1 MRVVFC
7 GQAPKDPNYPE
18 ATEDVVA
25 IAQDADRLAIS
36 DGASESF
43 DSRTW
48 AQLLVE
54 NFARSAELSSEWL
67 SAVVRQY
74 NERYDLSRL
83 SWSKHAAFERGSFAT
98 LLGLEVFPSH
108 SAVDVLSVGDSLAVL
123 LSNSEVI
130 DSFPY
135 SNAQQF
141 QQRPELLCTIPSHN
155 GFVEDSDFFSRHHKT
170 WCFKQ
175 LKSPVV
181 LCMTDALG
189 EWALKMAQEGQPQ
202 WVTLQSI
209 TEEAQLQSI
218 VRTERQNK
226 RMRVDDV
233 TLVSIVLD
241 GVFPDELPH
250 S

>member
-7 GQAPKDPNYPE
+7 GQVPKDPNYPE
-18 ATEDVVA
+18 ATEDVVE
-25 IAQDADRLAIS
+25 IAQDAGRLAIS

-54 NFARSAELSSEWL
+54 NFARSPELSSGWL
-67 SAVVRQY
+67 SEVVRQY
-74 NERYDLSRL
+74 NERYDLSTL
-83 SWSKHAAFERGSFAT
+83 SWSKYAAFERGSFAT

-108 SAVDVLSVGDSLAVL
+108 SAVDILSVGDSLAVL
-123 LSNSEVI
+123 LSDAEMI

-135 SNAQQF
+135 SDAQQF
-141 QQRPELLCTIPSHN
+141 QQRPELFCTNPSHN
-155 GFVEDSDFFSRHHKT
+155 GFIEDSDFFSRHHKT
-170 WCFKQ
+170 WCFKH
-175 LKSPVV
+175 LKNPVV

-189 EWALKMAQEGQPQ
+189 EWALKMAQEGDPQ
-202 WVTLQSI
+202 WATLQSI

-233 TLVSIVLD
+233 TLVSIAFD
-241 GVFPDELPH
+241 GVSPHELPH

>member
-1 MRVVFC
+1 MRIVFC
-7 GQAPKDPNYPE
+7 GQAPKDLNYPE
-18 ATEDVVA
+18 SIEDSVE
-25 IAQDADRLAIS
+25 IAEDAGRLAIS

-48 AQLLVE
+48 AKLLVE
-54 NFARSAELSSEWL
+54 NFAKSPELSSGWL
-67 SAVVRQY
+67 SDVVRQY
-74 NERYDLSRL
+74 NERYDISTL

-98 LLGLEVFPSH
+98 LLGLEVFSSH

-123 LSNSEVI
+123 LSNADMI

-135 SNAQQF
+135 SNAEQF
-141 QQRPELLCTIPSHN
+141 QQRPELFCTNPSHN
-155 GFVEDSDFFSRHHKT
+155 GFVENSDFFSCHHKT
-170 WCFKQ
+170 WSFEQ
-175 LKSPVV
+175 LNNPVV

-189 EWALKMAQEGQPQ
+189 EWALKMAQEGEPQ
-202 WVTLQSI
+202 WATLQSI

-218 VRTERQNK
+218 VRIERQKK

-233 TLVSIVLD
+233 TLVSIAFD
-241 GVFPDELPH
+241 GVFPHELPN